1 MQVIFNDLKIR
12 NFRQIAE
19 REFKF
24 DPRTNFIVGKNGS
37 GKTNTLHALTWLLFG
52 KDLDDRSKFAA
63 VPLNPDNTVTE
74 LEPDVELSM
83 TINGEPHTIRR
94 VLKGGSTAQTY
105 IDDMPCRT
113 LKEFDAF
120 VAGIFQTPDRF
131 KIYTN
136 PLHFPMMNWRE
147 QRELFM
153 QFFPE
158 PPRVA
163 VLDRLTERQGYDPAQ
178 KETLLNGNLERLG
191 DMLLQNKKDLEAERE
206 KIRNQVE
213 LLDEQLEGQQGLDE
227 SKLTEERHDLREQVR
242 AMCDNIR
249 KASDHNAT
257 IERKRLELTSKRQ
270 NALSEIDLI
279 KAKAKY
285 QRERDIQAIE
295 ADIQRLEDERLRLQ
309 EAYVSLKDEVK
320 TCVAC
325 GQPLP
330 KEAIGEQ
337 KTEISNKGMKLTVE
351 IEEKQK
357 ALDSVKR
364 SSIEYPDMRL
374 DDLIQ
379 IADRSAGELA
389 MLEDPIEVPAMSDEL
404 TDRLDEL
411 DRILGRADVHKE
423 NIDRKQKLSDRLR
436 EINRLFEEVEQNLRE
451 VADFLFYRSELIVE
465 AVNKEFKNI
474 SVKVLEI
481 QKNGVAKETFEILK
495 DGVPFAELNT
505 AGQLEAGLE
514 LAGFI
519 KSKLDIDC
527 PVLVDNGERFTDLSL
542 EKIKGQL
549 IATKA
554 VKGSA
559 LEVAYKVV

>member
-1 MQVIFNDLKIR
+1 MQVVFNVLKIR

-19 REFKF
+19 REFVF
-24 DPRTNFIVGKNGS
+24 DPKTNFIIGKNGS
-37 GKTNTLHALTWLLFG
+37 GKTNTLHAITWLLFG
-52 KDLDDRSKFAA
+52 KDLDDRSKFAV

-83 TINGEPHTIRR
+83 TINGEPHTVRR
-94 VLKGGSTAQTY
+94 ILRGGSTAQTF

-136 PLHFPMMNWRE
+136 PLHFPSMNWRE

-227 SKLTEERHDLREQVR
+227 DKLTIERHELREKVKSMR
-242 AMCDNIR
+242 DVIKMAV
-249 KASDHNAT
+249 DHNAG
-257 IERKRLELTSKRQ
+257 IEKKRLELTNKRQ
-270 NALSEIDLI
+270 NALSEMALL
-279 KAKAKY
+279 KENAKY
-285 QRERDIQAIE
+285 QRERDVQALGAEIK
-295 ADIQRLEDERLRLQ
+295 RLEDDRMRLQ
-309 EAYVSLKDEVK
+309 DAYVALKEEAQ
-320 TCVAC
+320 TCQAC

-330 KEAIGEQ
+330 QESVADQ
-337 KTEISNKGMKLTVE
+337 KTAIQAKGIKLVTE
-351 IEEKQK
+351 IEDKQK
-357 ALDSVKR
+357 ELDELKSQMLAVPDLSEFINTADR
-364 SSIEYPDMRL
+364 AMGELSSL
-374 DDLIQ
+374 DDLI
-379 IADRSAGELA
+379 
-389 MLEDPIEVPAMSDEL
+389 EVPTLDDDMIA
-404 TDRLDEL
+404 RLDEL
-411 DRILGRADVHKE
+411 DRTLARADVHKE
-423 NIDRKQKLSDRLR
+423 NIDRKQKLTDRLR
-436 EINRLFEEVEQNLRE
+436 EINRLFEETEQNLRE
-451 VADFLFYRSELIVE
+451 VADFMFYRSELIVE
-465 AVNKEFKNI
+465 AVNKEFKSI

-495 DGVPFAELNT
+495 DGVPFVELNT

-527 PVLVDNGERFTDLSL
+527 PVLIDNGERFTDLDL
-542 EKIKGQL
+542 LKIKGQL

-554 VKGSA
+554 VKGSP
-559 LEVAYKVV
+559 LDVAYKVV

>member
-1 MQVIFNDLKIR
+1 MQVVFNVLKIR

-19 REFKF
+19 REFVF
-24 DPRTNFIVGKNGS
+24 DPKTNFIIGKNGS
-37 GKTNTLHALTWLLFG
+37 GKTNTLHAITWLLFG
-52 KDLDDRSKFAA
+52 KDLDDRSKFAV

-83 TINGEPHTIRR
+83 TINGEPHTVRR
-94 VLKGGSTAQTY
+94 ILRGGSTAQTF

-227 SKLTEERHDLREQVR
+227 DKLTIERHELREKVKSMR
-242 AMCDNIR
+242 DVIKMAV
-249 KASDHNAT
+249 DHNAG
-257 IERKRLELTSKRQ
+257 IEKKRLELTNKRQ
-270 NALSEIDLI
+270 NALSEMALL
-279 KAKAKY
+279 KENAKY
-285 QRERDIQAIE
+285 QRERDVQALGAEIK
-295 ADIQRLEDERLRLQ
+295 RLEDDRMRLQ
-309 EAYVSLKDEVK
+309 DAYVALKEEAQ
-320 TCVAC
+320 TCQAC

-330 KEAIGEQ
+330 QESVADQ
-337 KTEISNKGMKLTVE
+337 KTAIQAKGIKLVTE
-351 IEEKQK
+351 IEDKQK
-357 ALDSVKR
+357 ELDELKSQMLAVPDLSEFINTADR
-364 SSIEYPDMRL
+364 AMGELSSL
-374 DDLIQ
+374 DDLI
-379 IADRSAGELA
+379 
-389 MLEDPIEVPAMSDEL
+389 EVPTLDDDMIA
-404 TDRLDEL
+404 RLDEL
-411 DRILGRADVHKE
+411 DRTLARADVHKE
-423 NIDRKQKLSDRLR
+423 NIDRKQKLTDRLR
-436 EINRLFEEVEQNLRE
+436 EINRLFEETEQNLRE
-451 VADFLFYRSELIVE
+451 VADFMFYRSELIVE
-465 AVNKEFKNI
+465 AVNKEFKSI

-495 DGVPFAELNT
+495 DGVPFVELNT

-554 VKGSA
+554 VKGAA

>member
-52 KDLDDRSKFAA
+52 KDLDDRSKFAV

-163 VLDRLTERQGYDPAQ
+163 VLDRLTERQGYGPAQ

-227 SKLTEERHDLREQVR
+227 DKL
-242 AMCDNIR
+242 
-249 KASDHNAT
+249 T
-257 IERKRLELTSKRQ
+257 IERHELREKVKSMRDVIKLAVEHNAGIEKKRLKLTNQRQ
-270 NALSEIDLI
+270 NALSEMDLL
-279 KAKAKY
+279 KEGAKHR
-285 QRERDIQAIE
+285 RERDVQALESEIK
-295 ADIQRLEDERLRLQ
+295 RLEDDRMRLQ
-309 EAYVSLKDEVK
+309 DAYVALKEEAQ
-320 TCVAC
+320 TCQAC

-330 KEAIGEQ
+330 EESVADQ
-337 KTEISNKGMKLTVE
+337 KTAIQAKGIKLATE
-351 IEEKQK
+351 IEDKQK
-357 ALDSVKR
+357 DLDDLKNQMLAVPDLSEFINTADR
-364 SSIEYPDMRL
+364 AMGELSSL
-374 DDLIQ
+374 DDLI
-379 IADRSAGELA
+379 
-389 MLEDPIEVPAMSDEL
+389 EVPTLDDDMIA
-404 TDRLDEL
+404 RLDEL
-411 DRILGRADVHKE
+411 DRTLARADVHKE
-423 NIDRKQKLSDRLR
+423 NIDRKQKLTDRLR
-436 EINRLFEEVEQNLRE
+436 EINRLFEETEQNLRE
-451 VADFLFYRSELIVE
+451 VADFMFYRSELIVE
-465 AVNKEFKNI
+465 AVNKEFKSI

-495 DGVPFAELNT
+495 DGVPFVELNT

-527 PVLVDNGERFTDLSL
+527 PVLIDNGERFTDLDL
-542 EKIKGQL
+542 LKIKGQL

-554 VKGSA
+554 VKGSP
-559 LEVAYKVV
+559 LDVAYKVV

>member
-1 MQVIFNDLKIR
+1 MQVVFNVLKIR

-19 REFKF
+19 REFVF
-24 DPRTNFIVGKNGS
+24 DPKTNFIIGKNGS
-37 GKTNTLHALTWLLFG
+37 GKTNTLHAITWVLFG
-52 KDLDDRSKFAA
+52 KDLDDRSKFAV

-83 TINGEPHTIRR
+83 TINGEPHTVRR
-94 VLKGGSTAQTY
+94 ILRGGSTAQTY

-158 PPRVA
+158 PPRVS
-163 VLDRLTERQGYDPAQ
+163 VLGRLTERQGYDPVQ
-178 KETLLNGNLERLG
+178 SQELLNGNLERLG
-191 DMLLQNKKDLEAERE
+191 DKLTQDKKDLEAERE

-227 SKLTEERHDLREQVR
+227 DKLTIERHELREKVKSMR
-242 AMCDNIR
+242 DVIKMAV
-249 KASDHNAT
+249 DHNAG
-257 IERKRLELTSKRQ
+257 IEKKRLELTNQRQ
-270 NALSEIDLI
+270 NALSEMALL
-279 KAKAKY
+279 KENAKY
-285 QRERDIQAIE
+285 QRERDVQALGAEIK
-295 ADIQRLEDERLRLQ
+295 RLEDDRMRLQ
-309 EAYVSLKDEVK
+309 DAYVALKEEAQ
-320 TCVAC
+320 TCQAC

-330 KEAIGEQ
+330 EESVADQ
-337 KTEISNKGMKLTVE
+337 KTAIQAKGIKLVTE
-351 IEEKQK
+351 IEDKQK
-357 ALDSVKR
+357 ELDELKSQMLAVPDLSEFINTADR
-364 SSIEYPDMRL
+364 AMGELSSL
-374 DDLIQ
+374 DDLI
-379 IADRSAGELA
+379 
-389 MLEDPIEVPAMSDEL
+389 EVPTLDDDMIA
-404 TDRLDEL
+404 RLDEL
-411 DRILGRADVHKE
+411 DRTLARADVHKE
-423 NIDRKQKLSDRLR
+423 NIDRKQKLTDRLR
-436 EINRLFEEVEQNLRE
+436 EINRLFEETEQNLRE
-451 VADFLFYRSELIVE
+451 VADFMFYRSELIVE
-465 AVNKEFKNI
+465 AVNKEFKSI

-495 DGVPFAELNT
+495 DGVPFVELNT

-527 PVLVDNGERFTDLSL
+527 PVLIDNGERFTDLDL
-542 EKIKGQL
+542 LKIKGQL

-554 VKGSA
+554 VKGSP

>member
-1 MQVIFNDLKIR
+1 MQVVFNVLKIR

-19 REFKF
+19 REFVF
-24 DPRTNFIVGKNGS
+24 DPKTNFIIGKNGS
-37 GKTNTLHALTWLLFG
+37 GKTNTLHAITWLLFG
-52 KDLDDRSKFAA
+52 KDLDDRSKFAV

-83 TINGEPHTIRR
+83 TINGEPHTVRR
-94 VLKGGSTAQTY
+94 ILRGGSTAQTF

-227 SKLTEERHDLREQVR
+227 DKLTIERHELREKVKSMR
-242 AMCDNIR
+242 DVIKMAV
-249 KASDHNAT
+249 DHNAG
-257 IERKRLELTSKRQ
+257 IEKKRLELTNKRQ
-270 NALSEIDLI
+270 NALSEMALL
-279 KAKAKY
+279 KENAKY
-285 QRERDIQAIE
+285 QRERDVQALGAEIK
-295 ADIQRLEDERLRLQ
+295 RLEDDRMRLQ
-309 EAYVSLKDEVK
+309 DAYVALKEEAQ
-320 TCVAC
+320 TCQAC

-330 KEAIGEQ
+330 QESVADQ
-337 KTEISNKGMKLTVE
+337 KTAIQAKGIKLVTE
-351 IEEKQK
+351 IEDKQK
-357 ALDSVKR
+357 ELDELKSQMLAVPDLSEFINTADR
-364 SSIEYPDMRL
+364 AMGELSSL
-374 DDLIQ
+374 DDLI
-379 IADRSAGELA
+379 
-389 MLEDPIEVPAMSDEL
+389 EVPTLDDDMIA
-404 TDRLDEL
+404 RLDEL
-411 DRILGRADVHKE
+411 DRTLARADVHKE
-423 NIDRKQKLSDRLR
+423 NIDRKQKLTDRLR
-436 EINRLFEEVEQNLRE
+436 EINRLFEETEQNLRE
-451 VADFLFYRSELIVE
+451 VADFMFYRSELIVE
-465 AVNKEFKNI
+465 AVNKEFKSI

-495 DGVPFAELNT
+495 DGVPFVELNT

-527 PVLVDNGERFTDLSL
+527 PVLIDNGERFTDLDL
-542 EKIKGQL
+542 LKIKGQL

-554 VKGSA
+554 VKGSP
-559 LEVAYKVV
+559 LDVAYKVV

>member
-1 MQVIFNDLKIR
+1 MQVVFNVLKIR

-19 REFKF
+19 REFVF
-24 DPRTNFIVGKNGS
+24 DPKTNFIIGKNGS
-37 GKTNTLHALTWLLFG
+37 GKTNTLHAITWLLFG
-52 KDLDDRSKFAA
+52 KDLDDRSKFAV

-83 TINGEPHTIRR
+83 TINGEPHTVRR
-94 VLKGGSTAQTY
+94 ILRGGSTAQTF

-136 PLHFPMMNWRE
+136 PLHFPSMNWRE

-227 SKLTEERHDLREQVR
+227 DKLTIERHELREKVKSMR
-242 AMCDNIR
+242 DVIKMAV
-249 KASDHNAT
+249 DHNAG
-257 IERKRLELTSKRQ
+257 IEKKRLELTNKRQ
-270 NALSEIDLI
+270 NALSEMALL
-279 KAKAKY
+279 KENAKY
-285 QRERDIQAIE
+285 QRERDVQALESEIK
-295 ADIQRLEDERLRLQ
+295 RLEDDRMRLQ
-309 EAYVSLKDEVK
+309 DAYVALKEEAQ
-320 TCVAC
+320 TCQAC

-330 KEAIGEQ
+330 EESVADQ
-337 KTEISNKGMKLTVE
+337 KTAIQAKGIKLATE
-351 IEEKQK
+351 IEDKQK
-357 ALDSVKR
+357 D
-364 SSIEYPDMRL
+364 L
-374 DDLIQ
+374 DDLKHQSLPIPDMDEL
-379 IADRSAGELA
+379 IHTVNKAESELSKLGER
-389 MLEDPIEVPAMSDEL
+389 IEVPTLDDDMIA
-404 TDRLDEL
+404 RLDEL
-411 DRILGRADVHKE
+411 DRTLARADVHKE

-554 VKGSA
+554 VKGSP
-559 LEVAYKVV
+559 LDVAYKVV

>member
-1 MQVIFNDLKIR
+1 MQVVFNVLKIR

-19 REFKF
+19 REFVF
-24 DPRTNFIVGKNGS
+24 DPKTNFIIGKNGS
-37 GKTNTLHALTWLLFG
+37 GKTNTLHAITWLLFG
-52 KDLDDRSKFAA
+52 KDLDDRSKFAV

-227 SKLTEERHDLREQVR
+227 DKLTIERHELREKVKSMR
-242 AMCDNIR
+242 DVIKMAV
-249 KASDHNAT
+249 DHNAG
-257 IERKRLELTSKRQ
+257 IEKKRLELTNKRQ
-270 NALSEIDLI
+270 NALSEMALL
-279 KAKAKY
+279 KENAKY
-285 QRERDIQAIE
+285 QRERDVQALESEIK
-295 ADIQRLEDERLRLQ
+295 RLEDDRMRLQ
-309 EAYVSLKDEVK
+309 DAYIALKEEAQ
-320 TCVAC
+320 TCQAC

-330 KEAIGEQ
+330 EESVADQ
-337 KTEISNKGMKLTVE
+337 KTAIQAKGIKLVTE
-351 IEEKQK
+351 IEDKQK
-357 ALDSVKR
+357 ELDELKSQMLAVPDLSEFINTADR
-364 SSIEYPDMRL
+364 AMGELSSL
-374 DDLIQ
+374 DDLI
-379 IADRSAGELA
+379 
-389 MLEDPIEVPAMSDEL
+389 EVPTLDDDMIA
-404 TDRLDEL
+404 RLDEL
-411 DRILGRADVHKE
+411 DRTLARADVHKE
-423 NIDRKQKLSDRLR
+423 NIDRKQKLTDRLR
-436 EINRLFEEVEQNLRE
+436 EINRLFEETEQNLRE
-451 VADFLFYRSELIVE
+451 VADFMFYRSELIVE
-465 AVNKEFKNI
+465 AVNKEFKTI

-481 QKNGVAKETFEILK
+481 QKNGIAKETFEILK
-495 DGVPFAELNT
+495 DGVPFVELNT

-527 PVLVDNGERFTDLSL
+527 PVLIDNGERFTDLDL
-542 EKIKGQL
+542 LKIKGQL

-554 VKGSA
+554 VKGSP
-559 LEVAYKVV
+559 LDVAYKVV